1 MVAAA
6 ATDGVIPVAF
16 VRGST
21 YHPPTMTDE
30 PIASHSFCVVAGCT
44 DPAVRQRWV
53 MPHPDDKVEVGVCEK
68 HTEGELDINDLEL
81 GDWGE

>member
-1 MVAAA
+1 MISTTGAR
-6 ATDGVIPVAF
+6 P
-16 VRGST
+16 ST
-21 YHPPTMTDE
+21 YHHAIMTDE

-53 MPHPDDKVEVGVCEK
+53 MPHPDEKIEVGVCEK